1 MTVWSVAAVG
11 HAYQRAGNKC
21 RAVCAISAS
30 AIVIC
35 LAPVMP
41 AKAQVLAPVL
51 LSPGGTVSP
60 LPNGFSSGDGTSST
74 KPFDEILQFSFSNGL
89 LAGSL
94 RELVLDYSDRPSI
107 NHPGLYFDYEI
118 ALTSG
123 SVTAFTISGYSGF
136 EAFVKECGISGCGG
150 SGANGVGATDAR
162 RSSDGDAITF
172 DFSNPLLAGQHS
184 ANLQIFSSA
193 SLFQDPL
200 AFFTDGSSNTFSIEV
215 VGPAAVPGPIV
226 GAGLPGLIFAG
237 GGLLGLWRRKRKAES
252 VAHG

>member
-11 HAYQRAGNKC
+11 HAYQCAGNKF

-35 LAPVMP
+35 LAPTIMP
-41 AKAQVLAPVL
+41 AKAQVVAPVL

-60 LPNGFSSGDGTSST
+60 LPNGFSTGDGLTPT
-74 KPFDEILQFSFSNGL
+74 IPFNETLQFSYSSGL

-94 RELVLDYSDRPSI
+94 HERVLDYPDRPSTV
-107 NHPGLYFDYEI
+107 HPGLYFDFEI

-123 SVTAFTISGYSGF
+123 SVTAFTITGWSGF
-136 EAFVKECGISGCGG
+136 EAFVKQCGISGCGG
-150 SGANGVGATDAR
+150 SGANGVGATLAS
-162 RSSDGDAITF
+162 RSSDGDEITF
-172 DFSNPLLAGQHS
+172 VFGNPLVAGQHS

-215 VGPAAVPGPIV
+215 VGPAAVPSPIV

-237 GGLLGLWRRKRKAES
+237 GGLLGWWRRRKTIPA
-252 VAHG
+252 A